1 MIMAAEEA
9 TGLDLQALRRAA
21 VLTQG
26 ELAEKMGVGPR
37 IITKWENGEAMPRPT
52 NIRKLAEALGV
63 SPREVVA
70 ALQRSGKRGA

>member
-26 ELAEKMGVGPR
+26 ELAAKIGVGPR

-52 NIRKLAEALGV
+52 NIRKLAETLGV

-70 ALQRSGKRGA
+70 ALQQSGKRGA